1 MSLLNTKTRKFSD
14 KLKGIYG
21 INVGK
26 HHQQCAEPPYPI
38 IKFANCNIRPIQSC
52 TSVYQMKLCTVSSSL
67 IISRRPFSFIKVSRY
82 SDTIDYLLWNQCGV
96 HLSDKDTNK
105 ANRLQFIWPDFYW
118 IFIRCKD
125 IRDHYF
131 SEFFGKLFLWNGANG
146 GLLKLYSNF
155 QHITTIFLL

>member
-1 MSLLNTKTRKFSD
+1 MNTKTRKFSD

-82 SDTIDYLLWNQCGV
+82 SDTIDYLLCIQLEV
-96 HLSDKDTNK
+96 HLSEEDSDK
-105 ANRLQFIWPDFYW
+105 ANGPQFIWPYFYRG
-118 IFIRCKD
+118 ILHYKD
-125 IRDHYF
+125 IHNNYS
-131 SEFFGKLFLWNGANG
+131 SEFIWKIVP
-146 GLLKLYSNF
+146 LKWREWWFHDIVIQFPEYYNS
-155 QHITTIFLL
+155 I